1 MLDNYIFVV
10 NIVNECTDSF
20 VLMFFFLKALSM
32 KHAYVNLISDELIK
46 LEKANENNTIFIIA
60 MLISVTPM
68 IYVY

>member
-20 VLMFFFLKALSM
+20 VLKALSM
-32 KHAYVNLISDELIK
+32 NHAYVNLISDELIK